1 MGNSPKIEILRD
13 FIYSFEIFGICTSIN
28 IIINSFELN
37 FLLVFVQFTILVII
51 TEDDPLFNGCASIT
65 SSDSVTICIKLT
77 FAGIKIRILMCLAD
91 FARQKARSGGPT
103 WTSRMPLDEF
113 FKLFLHNLVQ

>member
-1 MGNSPKIEILRD
+1 MGYLPKIEILRD
-13 FIYSFEIFGICTSIN
+13 FIYSFVIFGICTSKN

-51 TEDDPLFNGCASIT
+51 AEDDPFFIDFASAG

-77 FAGIKIRILMCLAD
+77 F
-91 FARQKARSGGPT
+91 
-103 WTSRMPLDEF
+103 
-113 FKLFLHNLVQ
+113 